1 MNAFKSRR
9 KLWVYRMERL
19 SGIAPLDFKM
29 ARYIEKLEIRSPE
42 ELHSALLEN
51 KTVLWVG
58 FKAMNQLRVL
68 VNLPEVQ
75 RKYSWKDEA
84 KRMYALLDKHKID
97 YIKQK

>member
-1 MNAFKSRR
+1 M
-9 KLWVYRMERL
+9 

-42 ELHSALLEN
+42 ELRSALLEN

-58 FKAMNQLRVL
+58 MKAMNKLRVL

-84 KRMYALLDKHKID
+84 KRMYALLDKHNIE

>member
-1 MNAFKSRR
+1 
-9 KLWVYRMERL
+9 MEKL

-84 KRMYALLDKHKID
+84 KRMYALLDKHNID

>member
-1 MNAFKSRR
+1 
-9 KLWVYRMERL
+9 MEKL

-42 ELHSALLEN
+42 ELRSALLEN

-58 FKAMNQLRVL
+58 MKAMNKLRVL

-84 KRMYALLDKHKID
+84 KRMYALLDKHNIE

>member
-1 MNAFKSRR
+1 
-9 KLWVYRMERL
+9 MEKL
-19 SGIAPLDFKM
+19 SGVAPLDFKM

-42 ELHSALLEN
+42 ELHSALLKN

-84 KRMYALLDKHKID
+84 KRMYALLDKHNID

>member
-1 MNAFKSRR
+1 MSAFQNRR
-9 KLWVYRMERL
+9 KLWVHRVEQL
-19 SGIAPLDFKM
+19 SNCAPLDFKM
-29 ARYIEKLEIRSPE
+29 ARYIEKLEIRRPE

-84 KRMYALLDKHKID
+84 KRLYALLDAAGLEYD
-97 YIKQK
+97 KQK

>member
-1 MNAFKSRR
+1 
-9 KLWVYRMERL
+9 MEKL
-19 SGIAPLDFKM
+19 SGITPLDFKM

-58 FKAMNQLRVL
+58 LKAMNQLRVL
-68 VNLPEVQ
+68 VGLPEVQ

-84 KRMYALLDKHKID
+84 KRMYALLDKYNIE